1 MLQPRTLALA
11 LLAATPLFGC
21 ASHCAPHASPAM
33 LQPAARNVAPPTP
46 PAQLPDVTPE
56 LIKESLAKGVE
67 VLLSMQEGDNRD
79 QWPYE
84 GVYREKGEIPIGYR
98 VGGTAIVV
106 MALARSPGYAEDA
119 PRQEAVARALAFI
132 CGSRSHP
139 GMSIDDYAA
148 GYDVRAWGYIEALQC
163 LCLFQRLGLA
173 PEASKQECA
182 DALDWYLAAL
192 QRIEIPRVGGWNYAR
207 PPGAE
212 NPGAPSTFMT
222 GPALEALF
230 AAAAIG
236 KPVDAH
242 VIQRGLAVLE
252 KSRLATGSVVYSGE
266 AGARD
271 LDRTSNATP
280 GAVGRMNCVE
290 SVLSRAGQSSP
301 ERVRAAVD
309 AFLVHWGWLDQRRA
323 KNGTHV
329 APYNVAPYY
338 FMFAH
343 LYAAQSV
350 ELLPRGERAEY
361 RRRVLQMLFVT
372 RAEDGTWNDR
382 VFKRSAAFGTAVAM
396 LAMTEPQAEHSVWAA
411 QHSPAPAP

>member
-1 MLQPRTLALA
+1 V
-11 LLAATPLFGC
+11 LF
-21 ASHCAPHASPAM
+21 
-33 LQPAARNVAPPTP
+33 
-46 PAQLPDVTPE
+46 
-56 LIKESLAKGVE
+56 
-67 VLLSMQEGDNRD
+67 
-79 QWPYE
+79 
-84 GVYREKGEIPIGYR
+84 
-98 VGGTAIVV
+98 
-106 MALARSPGYAEDA
+106 RS
-119 PRQEAVARALAFI
+119 
-132 CGSRSHP
+132 
-139 GMSIDDYAA
+139 
-148 GYDVRAWGYIEALQC
+148 
-163 LCLFQRLGLA
+163 
-173 PEASKQECA
+173 
-182 DALDWYLAAL
+182 WYLAAL

-212 NPGAPSTFMT
+212 NPGAPSPFMT

-236 KPVDAH
+236 KPVDAQ
-242 VIQRGLAVLE
+242 VIQRGLSVLE
-252 KSRLATGSVVYSGE
+252 KSRLVTGSVVYSGE
-266 AGARD
+266 AGDRD

-290 SVLSRAGQSSP
+290 SVLSRAGHSSP

-372 RAEDGTWNDR
+372 RADDGTWNDR
-382 VFKRSAAFGTAVAM
+382 VFKRSAAFGTAMAM
-396 LAMTEPQAEHSVWAA
+396 LALLEPDAA
-411 QHSPAPAP
+411 HPTWTPPPAP

>member
-1 MLQPRTLALA
+1 MLDARHLTLA
-11 LLAATPLFGC
+11 LLATAPILGC
-21 ASHCAPHASPAM
+21 ASPQSTHASPAM
-33 LQPAARNVAPPTP
+33 LQPAPRNVAPPKQ
-46 PAQLPDVTPE
+46 PAELPDVTPE
-56 LIKESLAKGVE
+56 LVKESLARGVE
-67 VLLSMQEGDNRD
+67 VLLSMQEGEHRD

-106 MALARSPGYAEDA
+106 MALARAPGYADDA

-132 CGSRSHP
+132 CGSRTHT

-148 GYDVRAWGYIEALQC
+148 GYDVRAWGYIEAVQC
-163 LCLFQRLGLA
+163 LCLLQRLNLT
-173 PEASKQECA
+173 PETLKQDCG

-212 NPGAPSTFMT
+212 NPGAPSPFMT

-230 AAAAIG
+230 AAAALG
-236 KPVDAH
+236 RPVDPQ
-242 VIQRGLAVLE
+242 VVQRGLGVLE
-252 KSRLATGSVVYSGE
+252 KSRLGTGSIVYSGE

-301 ERVRAAVD
+301 ERVRSALD
-309 AFLVHWGWLDQRRA
+309 AFLVHWGWLEQRRA
-323 KNGTHV
+323 KTGTHV

-343 LYAAQSV
+343 LYAAQSA

-382 VFKRSAAFGTAVAM
+382 VFRRSAAFGTAMAM
-396 LAMTEPQAEHSVWAA
+396 LAMTEPDAA
-411 QHSPAPAP
+411 HPTWTPPPTP

>member
-1 MLQPRTLALA
+1 
-11 LLAATPLFGC
+11 
-21 ASHCAPHASPAM
+21 
-33 LQPAARNVAPPTP
+33 
-46 PAQLPDVTPE
+46 
-56 LIKESLAKGVE
+56 
-67 VLLSMQEGDNRD
+67 MQEGENHD

-106 MALARSPGYAEDA
+106 MALARAPGYAEDA
-119 PRQEAVARALAFI
+119 PRREAVARAVDFI
-132 CGSRSHP
+132 CGARAHP

-148 GYDVRAWGYIEALQC
+148 GYDVRAWGYIEAVQC
-163 LCLFQRLGLA
+163 LCLLQRLELT
-173 PEASKQECA
+173 PESLKKDCGE
-182 DALDWYLAAL
+182 ALEWYLAAL

-212 NPGAPSTFMT
+212 NPGAPSPFMT

-230 AAAAIG
+230 AAAALG
-236 KPVDAH
+236 KSVDPQ
-242 VIQRGLAVLE
+242 VVQRGLRVLE

-301 ERVRAAVD
+301 ERVRSALD

-323 KNGTHV
+323 KTGTHV

-372 RAEDGTWNDR
+372 RQEDGTWNDR
-382 VFKRSAAFGTAVAM
+382 VFKRSAAFGTAMAM
-396 LAMTEPQAEHSVWAA
+396 LAMLEPDAA
-411 QHSPAPAP
+411 HPGWTPPPTP